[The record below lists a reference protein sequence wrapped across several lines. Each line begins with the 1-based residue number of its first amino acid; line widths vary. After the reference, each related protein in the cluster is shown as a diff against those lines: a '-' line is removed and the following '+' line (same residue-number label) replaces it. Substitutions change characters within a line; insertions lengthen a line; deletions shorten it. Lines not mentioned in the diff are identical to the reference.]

1 MAVTNFILLMA
12 FPFGKKKERVAVTRE
27 LHHNPN
33 IASRNMWCLVKMF
46 SSGQER
52 KIWWG

>member
-33 IASRNMWCLVKMF
+33 ILR
-46 SSGQER
+46 QE
-52 KIWWG
+52 ICGAW